1 VWIRV
6 AEGFECLFRHRALA
20 VGRAPNAEDLDGGTR
35 EADAV
40 AAVSIER
47 DGAAECAPCCA
58 RFREVPVAAAE
69 RGQQGCFVFVRG
81 IAGADDGEA
90 GFVFADSVGPERG
103 FGCAL
108 CVAAMFSR
116 GLGI

>member
-35 EADAV
+35 ETYAV

-47 DGAAECAPCCA
+47 DGASECAPCCA

-69 RGQQGCFVFVRG
+69 RGQEGCFVFVRG

-90 GFVFADSVGPERG
+90 GFVLADSVAPERL
-103 FGCAL
+103 GCGAP
-108 CVAAMFSR
+108 CVW
-116 GLGI
+116 